1 MKFTSGLSAVAVAL
15 ATPSAFALSTGDIAF
30 TCFNGDRDAI
40 AFVALVAIPGND
52 VIYFNDNEWNGS
64 AIGSGGAFNTGEG
77 VVTWTAPAGGVAAGT
92 VVVIDAYDTT
102 PNPSVGTV
110 SGSSG
115 LSQTDE
121 SIYAYQGSSSSAP
134 TTFLAFIANHND
146 GSPDSIANTGLT
158 AGSTALFLTN
168 SSDFSEYVGPR
179 IGQASFGDYF
189 SLIGNLMSNWNML
202 GMAEAGATTCNGTSF
217 ILGSPPTVSIAGA
230 SIAEGNSGTAIL
242 SLTVT
247 RSDITTDFS
256 VNFAVTGGTAS
267 SGSDFTLTPGT
278 LVFTN
283 GGSAT
288 QTVDIAVNG
297 DTAIENNETVL
308 VGLSSIVNTT
318 GSTVLGTSVGTGTIT
333 SDDTI
338 PVAYPPS
345 NSIVSSLKGRI
356 SLAGSEI
363 PAFDPLSQRAFA
375 SSSTGVQVVN
385 LSNPAAP
392 VFLSTIAPATLG
404 IVGLTSNDVSSV
416 AVLKGAG
423 ANPSVLAAAVISTTK
438 TNDGY
443 VVFLNAAT
451 GAVLGSA
458 TVGSVPDHIAFTPD
472 GTKLL
477 VCNEGELDGTAAVI
491 SEDTIKGTVSI
502 VDISGG
508 YAMPP
513 VTTADF
519 TAYDVP
525 ATITSLKA
533 AGVRIFD
540 GGKPSTD
547 FEPEYLAI
555 SADNTK
561 AMVTL
566 QEANAVAV
574 LDIATASFTSVV
586 PLGEKDFSTGR
597 YDLSDRDGA
606 GATNLVNPVIGSP
619 VFGLYMPDAIASYQ
633 SGGQTYYVT
642 ANEGDDRN
650 DFIDPNET
658 TTVSVGTY
666 DLDNTAFPNEATLKT
681 DAVLG
686 RLTVSNAT
694 GLRGDVEPNND
705 VDRILSYGGRSFSI
719 LDSTGA
725 RVFDSGEM
733 IEMIVTSQ
741 FPAQFDDSR
750 SDNKGPEPEGV
761 TIATFGA
768 KTYAFVGLERSHM
781 VLAFDVTNPLTPTFA
796 TSFKRTGDF
805 NPEGMV
811 VVSAGDSPTGK
822 ALLLVSSEVS
832 NTLTVYEILS
842 EPFDLWLA
850 ANGYTST
857 GIDTD
862 TDNDG
867 LTDRA
872 EYFFNQNPNSG
883 SDFGN
888 IPQLFQNGGAMELDF
903 TRLTAAGSAGKLLIS
918 SDLQTWT
925 NALLGIDYTVASSVV
940 TGAETAFT
948 YNLPGSGPS
957 APGVSAA
964 YTAPNTTAPFAKGA
978 SLGGVR
984 VVNEGLV
991 GVGRIDGDSLDSF
1004 GETQGAASGLFISN
1018 WAWNGSQ
1025 FSGKFNVLPD
1035 RGYNTPTVFSNY
1047 AARLHEVDFTF
1058 LPYSG
1063 SVSTGQGQIVPTYNN
1078 VTTKFTYLDGTTTKF
1093 TTGLNPT
1100 GTSTI
1105 LGQTVGTVTAAN
1117 GPNGSQ
1123 VSLLSFDAEAI
1134 HLFAD
1139 GSGYVSDEYGTYI
1152 ARFNPSKQIT
1162 GITQLPESAR
1172 PYNATNG
1179 LDFTSSTT
1187 PAQVSGRRVNQGLE
1201 GMSVTP
1207 DGTRLFAVM
1216 QSALVQDTD
1225 GTNQH
1230 TRNNTRLFV
1239 YNVAG
1244 ANRETPV
1251 LIGEYVVKLPQFNST
1266 GTGAVNRTA
1275 AQSEIVALNG
1285 TSFLMLPRDGN
1296 GLGTGSATPISFKSI
1311 QLVDF
1316 ASATNILGTYDA
1328 QAISVSPAGALPTGV
1343 NAAASAEVINMLNSD
1358 DLAKFGLNITTS
1370 APNANTLNEK
1380 MEGMALVP
1388 DLSTAQGNDFFL
1400 FVANDNDFQAEVV
1413 RMLNAAGSIFTADGR
1428 ANSVGLNPKIT
1439 NDAMFYA
1446 YRITIDVGG
1455 KKFFRFGID

>member
-1 MKFTSGLSAVAVAL
+1 MKFKSGLSAVAVAL
-15 ATPSAFALSTGDIAF
+15 AAPSAFALSTGDIAF

-40 AFVALVAIPGND
+40 AFVALVPIPSND

-92 VVVIDAYDTT
+92 VVVIDTYDTT

-110 SGSSG
+110 SGASG
-115 LSQTDE
+115 LSATDE
-121 SIYAYQGSSSSAP
+121 SIYAYQGTSSSAP

-168 SSDFSEYVGPR
+168 SSDFSEYVGPK

-189 SLIGNLMSNWNML
+189 PFIGNLATHWNML
-202 GMAEAGATTCNGTSF
+202 GTVDATATTCNGTPF
-217 ILGSPPTVSIAGA
+217 VLGSPPTVSIAGA
-230 SIAEGNSGTAIL
+230 SIAEGNSGTSIL

-247 RSDITTDFS
+247 RSDTATAFS

-278 LVFTN
+278 LSFTN

-288 QTVDIAVNG
+288 QTVDIVVNG
-297 DTAIENNETVL
+297 DTAIESNETVI
-308 VGLSSIVNTT
+308 VGLSNVVNTT

-338 PVAYPPS
+338 PVTYPPS
-345 NSIVSSLKGRI
+345 NSIISALKGSI

-375 SSSTGVQVVN
+375 SSNVGVQVIN

-392 VFLSTIAPATLG
+392 VFISTIAPATLG

-423 ANPSVLAAAVISTTK
+423 ANPSVLAAAVISSPK

-443 VVFLNAAT
+443 IVFLNAAT

-491 SEDTIKGTVSI
+491 SADTIKGTVSI
-502 VDISGG
+502 LDVSGG

-555 SADNTK
+555 SADSTK

-606 GATNLVNPVIGSP
+606 GATNLVNPTIGSP
-619 VFGLYMPDAIASYQ
+619 AFGLYMPDAIASYQ

-658 TTVSVGTY
+658 TTVSVGAY

-694 GLRGDVEPNND
+694 GLRGDVEPDTD

-719 LDSTGA
+719 LDSTGT

-733 IEMIVTSQ
+733 IEMIVASQ

-761 TIATFGA
+761 TVATFGA
-768 KTYAFVGLERSHM
+768 KTYVFVGLERSHM
-781 VLAFDVTNPLTPTFA
+781 VLAFDVTNPLSPSFA
-796 TSFKRTGDF
+796 TSFKRTGDL
-805 NPEGMV
+805 NPEGMT
-811 VVSAGDSPTGK
+811 VVSAADSPTGK

-832 NTLTVYEILS
+832 NTLTIYEILS

-872 EYFFNQNPNSG
+872 EYFFNQNPNNG
-883 SDFGN
+883 SDFAN
-888 IPQLFQNGGAMELDF
+888 MPRLVPNGGAMELDF
-903 TRLTAAGSAGKLLIS
+903 TRLTAAGSAGTLLVS
-918 SDLQTWT
+918 CDLQTWT
-925 NALLGIDYTVASSVV
+925 DALLGIDYTVASSVV
-940 TGAETAFT
+940 TGDETAFT
-948 YNLPGSGPS
+948 YALPGSGPS
-957 APGVSAA
+957 APGVSTA
-964 YTAPNTTAPFAKGA
+964 YTALNTTAPFAVGA

-991 GVGRIDGDSLDSF
+991 GVGRVDGDSLDVF
-1004 GETQGAASGLFISN
+1004 NETQGAASGLFITN
-1018 WAWNGSQ
+1018 WGWNGSQ
-1025 FSGKFNVLPD
+1025 FSGKFQVLPD
-1035 RGYNTPTVFSNY
+1035 RGYNSGSTYSNY

-1058 LPYSG
+1058 VPYYG
-1063 SVSTGQGQIVPTYNN
+1063 AGPIAQGQIVPTYNN
-1078 VTTKFTYLDGTTTKF
+1078 VTTKFTYLDGATTKF
-1093 TTGLNPT
+1093 TTGLNPGATT
-1100 GTSTI
+1100 GA
-1105 LGQTVGTVTAAN
+1105 LFGQTVGTTMAAN
-1117 GPNGSQ
+1117 GPSGAQEN
-1123 VSLLSFDAEAI
+1123 LLCFDAEAV
-1134 HLFAD
+1134 HLFSD
-1139 GSGYVSDEYGTYI
+1139 GTGYVSDEYGTYI
-1152 ARFNPSKQIT
+1152 ARFNASKQIT
-1162 GITQLPESAR
+1162 GLTQLPEAAR
-1172 PYNATNG
+1172 PHKPAMTLNFDSISAPTNG
-1179 LDFTSSTT
+1179 
-1187 PAQVSGRRVNQGLE
+1187 RRNNQGLE
-1201 GMSVTP
+1201 GISVTP

-1216 QSALVQDTD
+1216 QSALVQDTN
-1225 GTNQH
+1225 GSNQQ

-1239 YNVAG
+1239 YDVAG
-1244 ANRETPV
+1244 TNRETPV

-1275 AQSEIVALNG
+1275 AQSEIIALNG

-1296 GLGTGSATPISFKSI
+1296 GLGSGSVTPITFKSV

-1316 ASATNILGTYDA
+1316 ASATNILDTYDA
-1328 QAISVSPAGALPTGV
+1328 EGNAVSPAGVLAPGV
-1343 NAAASAEVINMLNSD
+1343 NAAASAEVINMLNPT
-1358 DLAKFGLNITTS
+1358 DLAKFGLNTNTA
-1370 APNANTLNEK
+1370 APDANTLNEK

-1388 DLSTAQGNDFFL
+1388 DLSTTQGNDFFL
-1400 FVANDNDFQAEVV
+1400 FVANDNDFQAANVQ
-1413 RMLNAAGSIFTADGR
+1413 MLNAAGAFFSADGR
-1428 ANSVGLNPKIT
+1428 SDAGNGPLT

-1446 YRITIDVGG
+1446 YRITIDACG
-1455 KKFFRFGID
+1455 KKFFRFAVE